1 MMAPG
6 CRDKGQRQPPSVG
19 RRRSRRTGRRQGCL
33 NIAYAP
39 ASPDQG
45 LRDRISPF
53 WAIRR
58 NALASA
64 VDGSGGFCDPAL
76 TATPSLGFS
85 RAPLFVIDLGEDPD
99 SLGHANSPSEVF
111 DLNTAFDTGAAFF
124 NRFFGSG
131 RE

>member
-1 MMAPG
+1 MT
-6 CRDKGQRQPPSVG
+6 Q
-19 RRRSRRTGRRQGCL
+19 RRRIKVCAILSMISNSPAVNRGRL
-33 NIAYAP
+33 SIIVT
-39 ASPDQG
+39 
-45 LRDRISPF
+45 RISPF

-64 VDGSGGFCDPAL
+64 VGGSGGFRDPAL
-76 TATPSLGFS
+76 TAAPSRLLS
-85 RAPLFVIDLGEDPD
+85 APLFVIGLSEDPD

-111 DLNTAFDTGAAFF
+111 DLNTAFDTGAAFS